1 MARFGRVMTA
11 MVTPFD
17 EDLALDLDAAAELAT
32 WLVAHGSDGLVVAA
46 TTGEGSVLDDDEK
59 AALWRVVREAVDVPI
74 IAGSSSNHT
83 DHTVE
88 LTVLAAECGADG
100 ALIVTPYYNRPSQA
114 GVEAHVRAVAEA
126 TDLPLMIYDIPI
138 RTGRKITTDTLVR
151 MAHEIPTVVALKDAA
166 ANPAE
171 TAKVVARTPDDFEVY
186 SGDDDFTL
194 PFLSVGAVGA
204 VGVATH
210 WVGEATAAMIDAHQ
224 AGDVAEAQRLNAT
237 MLPSYAFKSCDET
250 PNPLP
255 AKAMIRV
262 LGHPVGQCRLPM
274 GPAPADLDQRASALA
289 ADLGIEARS

>member
-1 MARFGRVMTA
+1 MARFGTVLTA

-17 EDLALDLDAAAELAT
+17 DDLVLDLDAAAELAR
-32 WLVAHGSDGLVVAA
+32 WLVANGSDGLVVAA

-59 AALWRVVREAVDVPI
+59 AALWRTVRAAVDVPI
-74 IAGSSSNHT
+74 VAGSSSNHT

-88 LTVLAAECGADG
+88 LTRLAAECGADG
-100 ALIVTPYYNRPSQA
+100 ALIVTPYYNRPCQA
-114 GVEAHVRAVAEA
+114 GIEAHVHAVASA

-138 RTGRKITTDTLVR
+138 RAGRKISTDSLVR

-194 PFLSVGAVGA
+194 PFLAVGAVGT

-210 WVGEATAAMIDAHQ
+210 WAGADTRAMIDAFQ
-224 AGDVAEAQRLNAT
+224 AGEVETARRYNDA
-237 MLPSYAFKSCDET
+237 MLSSYEFKSSDET

-255 AKAMIRV
+255 AKAMMRAI
-262 LGHPVGQCRLPM
+262 GHPVGQCRLPM
-274 GPAPADLDQRASALA
+274 GAAPVELDQRAAALA
-289 ADLGIEARS
+289 AELGLKALA

>member
-1 MARFGRVMTA
+1 MARFGRVLCA

-17 EDLALDLDAAAELAT
+17 DDLALDLDAAADLAR
-32 WLVAHGSDGLVVAA
+32 WLVAHGNDGLVVAA
-46 TTGEGSVLDDDEK
+46 TTGEGSVLDDAEK
-59 AALWRVVREAVDVPI
+59 EALWRTVRAAVDVPI

-114 GVEAHVRAVAEA
+114 GIEAHVRAVAAA

-138 RTGRKITTDTLVR
+138 RAGRKIATETLVR
-151 MAHEIPTVVALKDAA
+151 MAHEIPSVVALKDAA

-171 TAKVVARTPDDFEVY
+171 TAHVVAETPDDFEVY

-194 PFLSVGAVGA
+194 PFFSVGAVGV

-210 WVGEATAAMIDAHQ
+210 WAGEATAAMIAAYE

-237 MLPSYAFKSCDET
+237 MLSSYRFKGSDET

-255 AKAMIRV
+255 AKAMMRA

-274 GPAPADLDQRASALA
+274 GSAPAHLDTRARTLA
-289 ADLGIEARS
+289 AELGLQA

>member
-1 MARFGRVMTA
+1 MARFGTVLTA

-17 EDLALDLDAAAELAT
+17 DDLVLDLDAAAELAR
-32 WLVAHGSDGLVVAA
+32 WLVANGSDGLVVAA

-59 AALWRVVREAVDVPI
+59 AALWRTVRAAVDVPI
-74 IAGSSSNHT
+74 VAGSSSNHT

-88 LTVLAAECGADG
+88 LTRLAAECGADG

-114 GVEAHVRAVAEA
+114 GIEAHVHAVASA

-138 RTGRKITTDTLVR
+138 RAGRKISTDSLVR
-151 MAHEIPTVVALKDAA
+151 MALEIPTVVALKDAA

-194 PFLSVGAVGA
+194 PFLAVGAVGT

-210 WVGEATAAMIDAHQ
+210 WAGADTRAMIDAFQ
-224 AGDVAEAQRLNAT
+224 AGEVETARRYNDA
-237 MLPSYAFKSCDET
+237 MLSSYEFKSSDET

-255 AKAMIRV
+255 AKAMMRAI
-262 LGHPVGQCRLPM
+262 GHPVGQCRLPM
-274 GPAPADLDQRASALA
+274 GAAPVELDQRAAALA
-289 ADLGIEARS
+289 AELGLKALA

>member
-1 MARFGRVMTA
+1 MARFGTVLTA

-17 EDLALDLDAAAELAT
+17 DDLALDLDAAAELAR
-32 WLVAHGSDGLVVAA
+32 WLVANGSDGLVVAA

-59 AALWRVVREAVDVPI
+59 AALWRTVRAAVDVPI
-74 IAGSSSNHT
+74 VAGSSSNHT

-88 LTVLAAECGADG
+88 LTRLAAECGADG

-114 GVEAHVRAVAEA
+114 GIEAHVHAVASA

-138 RTGRKITTDTLVR
+138 RAGRKISTDSLVR

-194 PFLSVGAVGA
+194 PFLAVGAVGT

-210 WVGEATAAMIDAHQ
+210 WAGADTRAMIDAFQ
-224 AGDVAEAQRLNAT
+224 AGEVETARRYNDA
-237 MLPSYAFKSCDET
+237 MLSSYEFKSSDET

-255 AKAMIRV
+255 AKAMMRAI
-262 LGHPVGQCRLPM
+262 GHPVGQCRLPM
-274 GPAPADLDQRASALA
+274 GAAPVELDQRAAALA
-289 ADLGIEARS
+289 AELGLKALA

>member
-1 MARFGRVMTA
+1 

-17 EDLALDLDAAAELAT
+17 DDLVLDLDAAAELAR
-32 WLVAHGSDGLVVAA
+32 WLVANGSDGLVVDA

-59 AALWRVVREAVDVPI
+59 AALWRTVRAAVDVPI
-74 IAGSSSNHT
+74 VAGSSSNHT

-88 LTVLAAECGADG
+88 LTRLAAECGADG

-114 GVEAHVRAVAEA
+114 GIEAHVHAVASA

-138 RTGRKITTDTLVR
+138 RAGRKISTDSLVR

-194 PFLSVGAVGA
+194 PFLAVGAVGT

-210 WVGEATAAMIDAHQ
+210 WAGADTRAMIDAFQ
-224 AGDVAEAQRLNAT
+224 AGEVETARRFNDA
-237 MLPSYAFKSCDET
+237 MLSSYEFKSSDET

-255 AKAMIRV
+255 AKAMMRAI
-262 LGHPVGQCRLPM
+262 GHPVGQCRLPM
-274 GPAPADLDQRASALA
+274 GAAPVELDQRAAALA
-289 ADLGIEARS
+289 AELGLKALA

>member
-1 MARFGRVMTA
+1 MARFGTVLTA

-17 EDLALDLDAAAELAT
+17 DDRVLDLDAAAELAR
-32 WLVAHGSDGLVVAA
+32 WLVANGSDGLVVAA
-46 TTGEGSVLDDDEK
+46 TTGEGSVLVDDEK
-59 AALWRVVREAVDVPI
+59 AALWRAVRAAVDVPI
-74 IAGSSSNHT
+74 VAGSSSNHT

-88 LTVLAAECGADG
+88 LTRLAAECGADG

-114 GVEAHVRAVAEA
+114 GIEAHVHAVASA

-138 RTGRKITTDTLVR
+138 RAGRKISTDSLVR

-194 PFLSVGAVGA
+194 PFLAVGAVGT

-210 WVGEATAAMIDAHQ
+210 WVGADTRAMIDAFQ
-224 AGDVAEAQRLNAT
+224 AGEVETARRYNDA
-237 MLPSYAFKSCDET
+237 MLSSYEFKSSDET

-255 AKAMIRV
+255 AKAMMRAI
-262 LGHPVGQCRLPM
+262 GHPVGQCRLPM
-274 GPAPADLDQRASALA
+274 GAAPVELDQRAAALA
-289 ADLGIEARS
+289 AELGLKALA

>member
-1 MARFGRVMTA
+1 MARFGQVLTA

-17 EDLALDLDAAAELAT
+17 DDLALDLDAAAELAR

-59 AALWRVVREAVDVPI
+59 AALWRAVRAAVDVPI
-74 IAGSSSNHT
+74 VAGSSSNHT

-88 LTVLAAECGADG
+88 LTALAAECGADA

-114 GVEAHVRAVAEA
+114 GIEAHVRAVAA
-126 TDLPLMIYDIPI
+126 ASNLPLMIYDIPI
-138 RTGRKITTDTLVR
+138 RAGRKISTDLLVR
-151 MAHEIPTVVALKDAA
+151 LAHEIPTVVALKDAA

-194 PFLSVGAVGA
+194 PFLAVGAVGV

-210 WVGEATAAMIDAHQ
+210 WVGENTAAMVNAFQ
-224 AGDVAEAQRLNAT
+224 VGDHVEARRLNAS
-237 MLPSYAFKSCDET
+237 MLSSYEFKSSDET

-255 AKAMIRV
+255 AKAMMRA
-262 LGHPVGQCRLPM
+262 LGLPVGQCRLPM
-274 GPAPADLDQRASALA
+274 GDAPDGLDAAARELARTLDLRK
-289 ADLGIEARS
+289 

>member
-1 MARFGRVMTA
+1 MARFGTVLTA

-17 EDLALDLDAAAELAT
+17 DDLALDLDAAAELAR
-32 WLVAHGSDGLVVAA
+32 WLVANGSDGLVVAA

-59 AALWRVVREAVDVPI
+59 AALWRTVRAAVDVPI
-74 IAGSSSNHT
+74 VAGSSSNHT

-88 LTVLAAECGADG
+88 LTRLAAECGADG

-114 GVEAHVRAVAEA
+114 GIEAHVHAVASA

-138 RTGRKITTDTLVR
+138 RAGRKISTDSLVR

-194 PFLSVGAVGA
+194 PFLAVGAVGT

-210 WVGEATAAMIDAHQ
+210 WVGAETRAMIDAFQ
-224 AGDVAEAQRLNAT
+224 AGEVETARRYNDA
-237 MLPSYAFKSCDET
+237 MLSSYEFKSSDET

-255 AKAMIRV
+255 AKAMMRAI
-262 LGHPVGQCRLPM
+262 GHPVGQCRLPM
-274 GPAPADLDQRASALA
+274 GAAPVELDQRAAALA
-289 ADLGIEARS
+289 AELGLKALA

>member
-1 MARFGRVMTA
+1 
-11 MVTPFD
+11 
-17 EDLALDLDAAAELAT
+17 
-32 WLVAHGSDGLVVAA
+32 VANGSDGLVVAA

-59 AALWRVVREAVDVPI
+59 AALWRTVRAAVDVPI
-74 IAGSSSNHT
+74 VAGSSSNHT

-88 LTVLAAECGADG
+88 LTRLAAECGADG

-114 GVEAHVRAVAEA
+114 GIEAHVHAVASA

-138 RTGRKITTDTLVR
+138 RAGRKISTDSLVR

-194 PFLSVGAVGA
+194 PFLAVGAVGT

-210 WVGEATAAMIDAHQ
+210 WAGADTRAMIDAFQ
-224 AGDVAEAQRLNAT
+224 AGEVETARRYNDA
-237 MLPSYAFKSCDET
+237 MLSSYEFKSSDET

-255 AKAMIRV
+255 AKAMMRAI
-262 LGHPVGQCRLPM
+262 GHPVGQCRLPM
-274 GPAPADLDQRASALA
+274 GAAPVELDQRAAALA
-289 ADLGIEARS
+289 AELGLKALA

>member
-1 MARFGRVMTA
+1 MARFGTVLTA

-17 EDLALDLDAAAELAT
+17 DDLALDLDAAAELAR
-32 WLVAHGSDGLVVAA
+32 WLVANGSDGLVVAA

-59 AALWRVVREAVDVPI
+59 AALWRTVRAAVDVPI
-74 IAGSSSNHT
+74 VAGSSSNHT

-88 LTVLAAECGADG
+88 LTRLAAECGADG
-100 ALIVTPYYNRPSQA
+100 ALIVTPYYNRPSEV
-114 GVEAHVRAVAEA
+114 GIEAHVRAVAAA

-138 RTGRKITTDTLVR
+138 RAGRKISTDSLVR

-194 PFLSVGAVGA
+194 PFLAVGAVGT

-210 WVGEATAAMIDAHQ
+210 WVGAETRAMIDAFLQGEVETARRHND
-224 AGDVAEAQRLNAT
+224 A
-237 MLPSYAFKSCDET
+237 MLSSYEFKSSDET

-255 AKAMIRV
+255 AKAMMRAI
-262 LGHPVGQCRLPM
+262 GQPVGQCRLPM
-274 GPAPADLDQRASALA
+274 GAAPAELDQRAAALA
-289 ADLGIEARS
+289 AELGLKAHA

>member
-1 MARFGRVMTA
+1 MFPDADMLGI
-11 MVTPFD
+11 
-17 EDLALDLDAAAELAT
+17 DLVLDLDAAAELAR
-32 WLVAHGSDGLVVAA
+32 WLVANGSDGLVVAA

-59 AALWRVVREAVDVPI
+59 AALWRTVRAAVDVPI
-74 IAGSSSNHT
+74 VAGSSSNHT

-88 LTVLAAECGADG
+88 LTRLAAECGADG

-114 GVEAHVRAVAEA
+114 GIEAHVHAVASA

-138 RTGRKITTDTLVR
+138 RAGRTISTDSVVR

-194 PFLSVGAVGA
+194 PFLAVGAVGT

-210 WVGEATAAMIDAHQ
+210 WAGADTRAMIDAFQ
-224 AGDVAEAQRLNAT
+224 AGEVETARRYNDA
-237 MLPSYAFKSCDET
+237 MLSSYEFKSSDET

-255 AKAMIRV
+255 AKAMMRAI
-262 LGHPVGQCRLPM
+262 GHPVGQCRLPM
-274 GPAPADLDQRASALA
+274 GAAPVELDQRAAALA
-289 ADLGIEARS
+289 AELGLKALA

>member
-1 MARFGRVMTA
+1 MARFGTVLTA

-17 EDLALDLDAAAELAT
+17 DDLVLDLDAAAELAR
-32 WLVAHGSDGLVVAA
+32 WLVANGSDGLVVAA

-59 AALWRVVREAVDVPI
+59 AALWRTVRAAVDVPI
-74 IAGSSSNHT
+74 VAGSSSNHT

-88 LTVLAAECGADG
+88 LTRLAAECGADG

-114 GVEAHVRAVAEA
+114 GIEAHVHAVASA

-138 RTGRKITTDTLVR
+138 RAGRKISTDSLVR

-194 PFLSVGAVGA
+194 PFLAVGAVGT

-210 WVGEATAAMIDAHQ
+210 WAGADTRAMIDAFQ
-224 AGDVAEAQRLNAT
+224 AGEVETARRYNDA
-237 MLPSYAFKSCDET
+237 MLSSYEFKSSDET

-255 AKAMIRV
+255 AKAMMRAI
-262 LGHPVGQCRLPM
+262 GHPVGQCRLPM
-274 GPAPADLDQRASALA
+274 GAAPVELDQRAAALA
-289 ADLGIEARS
+289 AELGLKALA

>member
-1 MARFGRVMTA
+1 MARFGTVLTA

-17 EDLALDLDAAAELAT
+17 DDLVLDLDAAAELAR
-32 WLVAHGSDGLVVAA
+32 WLVANGSDGLVVAA

-59 AALWRVVREAVDVPI
+59 AALWRTVRAAVDVPI
-74 IAGSSSNHT
+74 VAGSSSNHT

-88 LTVLAAECGADG
+88 LTRLAAECGADG

-114 GVEAHVRAVAEA
+114 GIEAHVHAVASA

-138 RTGRKITTDTLVR
+138 RAGRKISTDSLVR

-194 PFLSVGAVGA
+194 PFLAVGAVGT

-210 WVGEATAAMIDAHQ
+210 WAGAETRAMIDAFQ
-224 AGDVAEAQRLNAT
+224 AGEVETARRYNDA
-237 MLPSYAFKSCDET
+237 MLSSYEFKSSDET

-255 AKAMIRV
+255 AKAMMRAI
-262 LGHPVGQCRLPM
+262 GHPVGQCRLPM
-274 GPAPADLDQRASALA
+274 GAAPVELDQRAAALA
-289 ADLGIEARS
+289 AELGLKALA

>member
-1 MARFGRVMTA
+1 MARFGKVLTA

-17 EDLALDLDAAAELAT
+17 DDLALDLDAAAELAQ
-32 WLVAHGSDGLVVAA
+32 WLVANGSDGLVVAA

-59 AALWRVVREAVDVPI
+59 AALWRTVRAAVDVPLV
-74 IAGSSSNHT
+74 AGSSSNHT

-88 LTVLAAECGADG
+88 LTRLAAECGADA

-114 GVEAHVRAVAEA
+114 GIEAHVRAVAEA

-138 RTGRKITTDTLVR
+138 RAGRKISTDTLVR
-151 MAHEIPTVVALKDAA
+151 MAHEIPSVVALKDAA

-194 PFLSVGAVGA
+194 PFLAVGAVGV

-210 WVGEATAAMIDAHQ
+210 WVGAETQSMIGAYF
-224 AGDVAEAQRLNAT
+224 AGDVEIARRHNDA
-237 MLPSYAFKSCDET
+237 MLSSYEFKSSDDT

-255 AKAMIRV
+255 AKALMRA
-262 LGHPVGQCRLPM
+262 LGLPVGQCRLPM
-274 GPAPADLDQRASALA
+274 GIAPDELDQRAVALVA
-289 ADLGIEARS
+289 ELGLKARA

>member
-1 MARFGRVMTA
+1 MARFGTVLTA

-17 EDLALDLDAAAELAT
+17 DDLVLDLDAAAELAR
-32 WLVAHGSDGLVVAA
+32 WLVANGSDGLVVAA

-59 AALWRVVREAVDVPI
+59 AALWRTVRAAVDVPI
-74 IAGSSSNHT
+74 VAGSSSNHT

-88 LTVLAAECGADG
+88 LTRLAAECGADG

-114 GVEAHVRAVAEA
+114 GIEAHVHAVASA

-138 RTGRKITTDTLVR
+138 RAGRKISTDSLVR

-194 PFLSVGAVGA
+194 PFLAVGAVGP

-210 WVGEATAAMIDAHQ
+210 WAGADTRAMIDAFQ
-224 AGDVAEAQRLNAT
+224 AGEVETARRYNDA
-237 MLPSYAFKSCDET
+237 MLSSYEFKSSDET

-255 AKAMIRV
+255 AKAMMRAI
-262 LGHPVGQCRLPM
+262 GHPVGQCRLPM
-274 GPAPADLDQRASALA
+274 GAAPVELDQRAAALA
-289 ADLGIEARS
+289 AELGLKALA

>member
-1 MARFGRVMTA
+1 MARFGTVLTA

-17 EDLALDLDAAAELAT
+17 DDLALDLDAAAELAR
-32 WLVAHGSDGLVVAA
+32 WLVANGSDGLVVAA

-59 AALWRVVREAVDVPI
+59 AALWRTVRAAVDVPI
-74 IAGSSSNHT
+74 VAGSSSNHT

-88 LTVLAAECGADG
+88 LTRLAAECGADG
-100 ALIVTPYYNRPSQA
+100 ALIVTPYYNRPSEV
-114 GVEAHVRAVAEA
+114 GIEAHVRAVAAA

-138 RTGRKITTDTLVR
+138 RAGRKISTDSLVR

-194 PFLSVGAVGA
+194 PFLAVGAVGT

-210 WVGEATAAMIDAHQ
+210 WVGAETRAMIDAFLQGEVETARRHND
-224 AGDVAEAQRLNAT
+224 A
-237 MLPSYAFKSCDET
+237 MLSSYEFKSSDET

-255 AKAMIRV
+255 AKAMMRAI
-262 LGHPVGQCRLPM
+262 GHPVGQCRLPM
-274 GPAPADLDQRASALA
+274 GAAPAELDQRAAALA
-289 ADLGIEARS
+289 AELGLKAHA